1 MMDSMIKEKGI
12 TFKELEENMFRS
24 IIEQGQKAMRGF
36 LEEYDKYLADT
47 RDKSMYRDKGT
58 RKTTIKTRFGEITYW
73 RHVYRVVRDD
83 GKVEHV
89 FLLDEVLELD
99 QIGLISVGL
108 AEQMV
113 KGITENSY
121 RECARSIT
129 ELTGQSISAMGVWK
143 VIQKL
148 GERVC
153 EEEEALTEAYKR
165 GEINGEKKAPVLFEE
180 ADGVYLIFKG
190 RTVSILKKARL
201 K

>member
-12 TFKELEENMFRS
+12 TFKELEENLFRS
-24 IIEQGQKAMRGF
+24 IMEQGQKAMRGF

-47 RDKSMYRDKGT
+47 RDKSLYRDKGN

-99 QIGLISVGL
+99 QIGLISAGL

-113 KGITENSY
+113 KGITENRTDWPEYQRYGRLEGGSEVG
-121 RECARSIT
+121 RKGLRGGRSPD
-129 ELTGQSISAMGVWK
+129 
-143 VIQKL
+143 
-148 GERVC
+148 
-153 EEEEALTEAYKR
+153 R
-165 GEINGEKKAPVLFEE
+165 GL
-180 ADGVYLIFKG
+180 
-190 RTVSILKKARL
+190 
-201 K
+201 